1 MNQYDLSNYNL
12 QTKISLPA
20 IAILSLVC
28 FSFAFLELF
37 SFTPV
42 NAAVFGIFA
51 VITAIVSQQ
60 QAKILR
66 YKLPVSLDKVLVFWA
81 VIWLGAA
88 GGVFL
93 TLISSAAAYKL
104 FRKDKETWL
113 ISLLGGIIAAFV
125 SAKTFYWSLALAGA
139 AFDHNGFASA
149 TSPGLL
155 MTAFLSMASLSLAID
170 ILLMTI
176 FLVCFSRKSLVKI
189 LTNAAKAYFPKYAVG
204 LVGGLLLHFAFAS
217 FGVWFGLFLL
227 PIAISAHLAHRVY
240 LQRLE
245 QKTREISEA
254 SRIHL
259 ATVEALATAI
269 DARDQ
274 VGIGHVRRT
283 QLYAVG
289 IGEVMGLSADEINAL
304 RTGALLHDIGKLGV
318 PDHILNKPGR
328 LTPAEMEKMK
338 IHANVGASILEK
350 VKFPYPV
357 VPTVKYHHEY
367 WDGSGYPEGLKKEE
381 IPLTARII
389 TVADAYDTL
398 RGARPF
404 RNPVSRDE
412 ARRFLLSGAGSKFD
426 PKVVDFFLQ
435 HLKRFEIE
443 IEEQGLSY
451 EFDLETSELYLGV
464 EGATDANQS
473 YVEQIKR
480 ANREVFALYELA
492 KVFSASLNVKDTLSL
507 FVKKV
512 GELMPF
518 ETCAVYLLDK
528 SQETA
533 KIAHVEGLNGKI
545 LQGKRIKLGEGAT
558 GFVLKKRQSVY
569 NINPALDFSFDNL
582 ESVQDYTAMAS
593 MPLIAEETLIGAISL
608 YSCELE
614 AYEDEHM
621 RLLETVSRIASDA
634 ISKSLHHAE
643 TATHALTDPMTNLPN
658 PRSLQIHF
666 DNETARANRNA
677 ATFQLIMLD
686 LDGFKKVNDTYGH
699 KAGDLL
705 LKELSKVMRAQLREY
720 DFLARYAGDEF
731 VAIIPDTTSQAVFEL
746 CERMEKAVL
755 DFKLPVGEGEFAS
768 VGVSIGS
775 ACYPDDGETLDQVII
790 SADQKMYSV
799 KAQHKKVRDSN
810 LKPVEENEP
819 QPGAQP
825 QSIAQPIEISEDSF
839 VMELDESHI
848 VSTAIN

>member
-1 MNQYDLSNYNL
+1 MNQYNLSNY
-12 QTKISLPA
+12 SVPA
-20 IAILSLVC
+20 RIYLLLMAACGLIC
-28 FSFAFLELF
+28 FSFAFLETF

-42 NAAVFGIFA
+42 NIAVFIVSA
-51 VITAIVSQQ
+51 VLTAIISQHKIYVS
-60 QAKILR
+60 KH
-66 YKLPVSLDKVLVFWA
+66 KLPLSLEKIPIFFGLL
-81 VIWLGAA
+81 WLGVS

-93 TLISSAAAYKL
+93 TLVSSLAKYRIQGKEKDRWLTALLSGIITVFAAGEILFLSLSASGIENYENWFISNSAQPIVAAG
-104 FRKDKETWL
+104 
-113 ISLLGGIIAAFV
+113 LLGVTGLAFL
-125 SAKTFYWSLALAGA
+125 FDALLTAV
-139 AFDHNGFASA
+139 FWTTCKEYGFA
-149 TSPGLL
+149 
-155 MTAFLSMASLSLAID
+155 TALKENFKEFA
-170 ILLMTI
+170 
-176 FLVCFSRKSLVKI
+176 
-189 LTNAAKAYFPKYAVG
+189 PKYFAG
-204 LVGGLLLHFAFAS
+204 FIGGLLLHFAIRY
-217 FGVWFGLFLL
+217 FGLWFGLVIL
-227 PIAISAHLAHRVY
+227 PLVIFAHLAYRVY
-240 LQRLE
+240 LQNLA
-245 QKTREISEA
+245 QKTKEITET

-283 QLYAVG
+283 QIYAVG
-289 IGEVMGLSADEINAL
+289 IGEAMGLGADEIAAI
-304 RTGALLHDIGKLGV
+304 RIGALLHDIGKLGV

-350 VKFPYPV
+350 VRFPYPV
-357 VPTVKYHHEY
+357 VPTVKYHHEC

-381 IPLTARII
+381 IPLTARIV

-404 RNPVSRDE
+404 RKPVSRDE
-412 ARRFLLSGAGSKFD
+412 ARKFLMTGAGAKFD
-426 PKVVDFFLQ
+426 PKVVDVFFQ
-435 HLKRFEIE
+435 NLKQFEVE
-443 IEEQGLSY
+443 IEENGLSY

-480 ANREVFALYELA
+480 ANREVYALYELA
-492 KVFSASLNVKDTLSL
+492 KVFSASLNLKDTLSL
-507 FVKKV
+507 FATKV
-512 GELMPF
+512 AELMPF
-518 ETCAVYLLDK
+518 ETCAIYLLDK

-533 KIAHVEGLNGKI
+533 KIAHAEGVNHIG
-545 LQGKRIKLGEGAT
+545 LQGKRIKVGEGAT
-558 GFVLKKRQSVY
+558 GYVLKKRQSVY

-593 MPLIAEETLIGAISL
+593 MPLIAEENLIGAISL

-614 AYEDEHM
+614 TYEEEHM
-621 RLLETVSRIASDA
+621 RLLETISRIASDA

-658 PRSLQIHF
+658 PRSLQLHF
-666 DNETARANRNA
+666 DNEAARAVRNST
-677 ATFQLIMLD
+677 TFQLIMLD

-699 KAGDLL
+699 KVGDLL

-731 VAIIPDTTSQAVFEL
+731 VAIIPDATNDSVREL

-755 DFKLPVGEGEFAS
+755 GFKLPVGEGQFTG
-768 VGVSIGS
+768 VGVSIGA
-775 ACYPDDGETLDQVII
+775 ACYPDDGETLDEVII

-799 KAQHKKVRDSN
+799 KAKHKKSEEAQTKSV
-810 LKPVEENEP
+810 LPMQVVEVTEVVP
-819 QPGAQP
+819 
-825 QSIAQPIEISEDSF
+825 QPIEITEDSF